1 MSISPFSLE
10 NKCALVFGGAGYLG
24 SATVQMMLD
33 LGARVVV
40 ADLFP
45 DYSAEHIAS
54 FKAHPNCR
62 LVHCDVSRTQDVR
75 KAFQAGEEAFG
86 LINVM
91 VNFAVYMGAAVAD
104 NINMKG
110 FSIESTS
117 DEDFDHSVQGVLGS
131 SFRVIREAVPFLQKN
146 KDSCI
151 VNTSSMYGMV
161 SPDPSI
167 YGDSGQNNPVFYGA
181 GKAGV
186 LQLSRYAAAHLAYK
200 GIRVNCV
207 TPGPFPAPR
216 KLPPADF
223 MAKLAGKTML
233 GRTGLSAEI
242 AGAYCYLV
250 SDTASF
256 TTGANIVVDGGW
268 TAW

>member
-1 MSISPFSLE
+1 MPASPFSLE
-10 NKCALVFGGAGYLG
+10 NKCAVVFGGAGYLG

-33 LGARVVV
+33 LGARVVI

-45 DYSAEHIAS
+45 DYSAEHIAP
-54 FKAHPNCR
+54 FGAHPNCL
-62 LVHCDVSRTQDVR
+62 LVHCDVSSTQDVI
-75 KAFQAGEEAFG
+75 KALQAGEEAFG
-86 LINVM
+86 RVNVM

-104 NINMKG
+104 RVNLKG

-117 DEDFDHSVQGVLGS
+117 DADFEHSVRGVLGS
-131 SFRVIREAVPFLQKN
+131 SFRMIREAVPFLQKN
-146 KDSCI
+146 KESCI

-186 LQLSRYAAAHLAYK
+186 LQLTRYAAAHLANK

-216 KLPPADF
+216 KLPPPDF
-223 MAKLAGKTML
+223 MAKLSAKTML
-233 GRTGLSAEI
+233 GRVGQNQEI
-242 AGAYCYLV
+242 AGAYCYLI
-250 SDTASF
+250 SDTATF

>member
-1 MSISPFSLE
+1 MTVSPFSLQ
-10 NKCALVFGGAGYLG
+10 NKCAVVFGGAGYLG
-24 SATVQMMLD
+24 SATVEMMLR
-33 LGARVVV
+33 LGAKVVV

-45 DYSAEHIAS
+45 DFSSEQVAKL
-54 FKAHPNCR
+54 KAHANCR
-62 LVHCDVSRTQDVR
+62 FITCDVSSTQDVQN
-75 KAFQAGEEAFG
+75 AFRHCEQAFG
-86 LINVM
+86 LVNVM
-91 VNFAVYMGAAVAD
+91 VNFAVYMGPAHTD
-104 NINMKG
+104 MPNLKD
-110 FSIESTS
+110 FSVESTS
-117 DEDFDHSVQGVLGS
+117 DEDFDHSIRGVLGS
-131 SFRVIREAVPFLQKN
+131 SFRLLREAVLFLQKN
-146 KDSCI
+146 KYSCI
-151 VNTSSMYGMV
+151 INTSSMYGIV

-186 LQLSRYAAAHLAYK
+186 LQLTRYAAAHLAYK

-216 KLPPADF
+216 KLPPEDF
-223 MAKLAGKTML
+223 MKKLAGKTML
-233 GRTGLSAEI
+233 GRTGKSDEI
-242 AGAYCYLV
+242 AGAYCYLM

>member
-1 MSISPFSLE
+1 MSSFPFSLE
-10 NKCALVFGGAGYLG
+10 NKCAVVFGGAGYLG
-24 SATVQMMLD
+24 SATVRMMLD

-45 DYSAEHIAS
+45 PFSEEHVET
-54 FKAHPNCR
+54 FKAHGNCR
-62 LVHCDVSRTQDVR
+62 LLPCDIANTGDVR
-75 KAFQAGEEAFG
+75 KAYLHCEEAFG
-86 LINVM
+86 LVNAM
-91 VNFAVYMGAAVAD
+91 VNFAVYTGAAVAGAQSL
-104 NINMKG
+104 KG
-110 FSIESTS
+110 FSVEATS
-117 DEDFDHSVQGVLGS
+117 DEDFDHSLRGVLGS
-131 SFRVIREAVPFLQKN
+131 AFRVIREAVPFLEKN
-146 KDSCI
+146 VASCI

-186 LQLSRYAAAHLAYK
+186 LQLTRYAAAHLAAK

-223 MAKLAGKTML
+223 MARLAGKTML
-233 GRTGLSAEI
+233 GRTGSSREV
-242 AGAYCYLV
+242 AGAYCYLI
-250 SDTASF
+250 SDTASY

>member
-1 MSISPFSLE
+1 MLVFPFSLK
-10 NKCALVFGGAGYLG
+10 NKCAVVFGGGGYLG
-24 SATVQMMLD
+24 SATVNMMLE
-33 LGARVVV
+33 LGAKVVV

-45 DYSAEHIAS
+45 EFSSEHVQRFS
-54 FKAHPNCR
+54 SHENCR
-62 LVHCDVSRTQDVR
+62 LFTCDISSIRDVQNAYR
-75 KAFQAGEEAFG
+75 YCEEEFG
-86 LINVM
+86 LVNVM
-91 VNFAVYMGAAVAD
+91 TNFAVYMGPAHTD
-104 NINMKG
+104 KPNLKG
-110 FSIESTS
+110 FSIEATS
-117 DEDFDHSVQGVLGS
+117 DEDFDHSIRGVLGS
-131 SFRVIREAVPFLQKN
+131 SFRVLREAVPFLQKN
-146 KDSCI
+146 KVSCI

-186 LQLSRYAAAHLAYK
+186 LQLTRYAAAHLAYK

-216 KLPPADF
+216 KLPPPDF
-223 MAKLAGKTML
+223 MEELAAKTMM
-233 GRTGLSAEI
+233 GRTGRSPEI
-242 AGAYCYLV
+242 AGAYCYLI